1 MSESEPEILFRYRS
15 RNLHADDID
24 FIRQTIA
31 TNYARGRSHISRL
44 LCAHWDW
51 RQANGKYK
59 EYAAH
64 DLLLRLEE
72 AGHIELPPRLRPK
85 NNLKTVDYS
94 QMPLFIQAAAER
106 ANQPVC
112 NTSTAHS

>member
-15 RNLHADDID
+15 RNLHAGDID

-31 TNYARGRSHISRL
+31 ANYSRGRSHISRL
-44 LCAHWDW
+44 LCAHRDW

-59 EYAAH
+59 EYAPR

-72 AGHIELPPRLRPK
+72 AGHIELPPRLRPR
-85 NNLKTVDYS
+85 NNLKAADYS
-94 QMPLFIQAAAER
+94 HRIVVMRLGTPAVSMSASSKISHR
-106 ANQPVC
+106 
-112 NTSTAHS
+112 